1 MARAEKGDCM
11 AIRAIIDTD
20 PGIDDAV
27 AILLAL
33 ARPEFEILGI
43 TTVAGNIGIT
53 TTTRNAGRI
62 CALMGRAVPVHAGTA
77 APLARKGFDTAEIH
91 GADGLGGVVF
101 PASQTVPGPDAV
113 GFLAETLRREPAG
126 SVWLLTLGP
135 LTNIARLVTDH
146 PDAAARVGRVV
157 AMGGAVRDRGN
168 IGPRSEFNMAADPE
182 AAEIVLGAGLP
193 LVLIPLDVT
202 RQVRASPADCAALHA
217 AGTPQSEFS
226 ARLIEAYFQSTTV
239 TGPGAESRPL
249 HDPCVMLYALDPGL
263 FGLEAMGLSVDLGP
277 TRDAG
282 ALTPDAG
289 RPVVQVATSVQGRA
303 AVARL
308 IAGLS

>member
-1 MARAEKGDCM
+1 MT
-11 AIRAIIDTD
+11 IRCIIDTD
-20 PGIDDAV
+20 PGIDDGV

-33 ARPEFEILGI
+33 ARAEFQVLGL

-62 CALMGRAVPVHAGTA
+62 CALMGQAMRIEAGAA

-91 GADGLGGVVF
+91 GADGLGGVAF
-101 PASQTVPGPDAV
+101 PASATVAGAEAV
-113 GFLAETLRREPAG
+113 GFLAQTLMREPAG

-135 LTNIARLVTDH
+135 LTNIARLVQDH
-146 PDAAARVGRVV
+146 PAAAARIGRVV

-182 AAEIVLGAGLP
+182 AADIVLGAGLP
-193 LVLIPLDVT
+193 MVLIPLDVT

-217 AGTPQSEFS
+217 AATPQAEFS

-249 HDPCVMLYALDPGL
+249 HDPCVMLYAVDPGL
-263 FGLEAMGLSVDLGP
+263 FTLESMGLAVDLGP

-282 ALTPDAG
+282 ALTPDPA
-289 RPVVQVATSVQGRA
+289 RPVVQVAMGVQGRA
-303 AVARL
+303 AVDRL